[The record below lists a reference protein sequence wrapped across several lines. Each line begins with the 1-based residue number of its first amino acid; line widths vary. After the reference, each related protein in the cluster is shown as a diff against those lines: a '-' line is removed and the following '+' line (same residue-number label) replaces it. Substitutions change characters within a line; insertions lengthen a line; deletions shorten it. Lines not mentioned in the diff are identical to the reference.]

1 MRPKEGTDIPGRAG
15 EGMPARRLQS
25 ALVALREQ
33 SKTTASQSQDL
44 DKRQQLA
51 QELTQLQNQI
61 SSSQRQLEEAQKV
74 DALTDPG
81 QKKEEITSRR
91 TKTDQDIN
99 DLNEK
104 INQLTNDFQNLQQ
117 QWPKM
122 TSGELP
128 ASRAT
133 RAVSCRM
140 ARRYEM

>member
-1 MRPKEGTDIPGRAG
+1 VATNVMRPKEGTDIPGRAG

-81 QKKEEITSRR
+81 QKK
-91 TKTDQDIN
+91 DQDIN

>member
-1 MRPKEGTDIPGRAG
+1 
-15 EGMPARRLQS
+15 
-25 ALVALREQ
+25 
-33 SKTTASQSQDL
+33 
-44 DKRQQLA
+44 
-51 QELTQLQNQI
+51 
-61 SSSQRQLEEAQKV
+61 V